1 MDPIRYYD
9 IRYVRG
15 NSTTIV
21 VENGSVESA
30 GSNFFGKALVRVL
43 GEHGWGY
50 YCASPFDPDDQT
62 AKQECIN
69 RAARAP
75 KLANV
80 PAEIADVPYG
90 TPRSWTWS
98 AAEQALIPL
107 AAKAAPLLKMAA
119 GA

>member
-21 VENGSVESA
+21 VENGTVESA

-62 AKQECIN
+62 QRLRMFPMA
-69 RAARAP
+69 
-75 KLANV
+75 
-80 PAEIADVPYG
+80 
-90 TPRSWTWS
+90 
-98 AAEQALIPL
+98 PL
-107 AAKAAPLLKMAA
+107 AAGHVLPRNRRLFRLRKRLIFC
-119 GA
+119 

>member
-21 VENGSVESA
+21 VENGTVESA

-62 AKQECIN
+62 AN
-69 RAARAP
+69 ASAV
-75 KLANV
+75 LHV
-80 PAEIADVPYG
+80 PQNSQTFRQRLRMFPMA
-90 TPRSWTWS
+90 
-98 AAEQALIPL
+98 PL
-107 AAKAAPLLKMAA
+107 AAGHVLPRNRRLFRLRKRLIFC
-119 GA
+119 

>member
-62 AKQECIN
+62 AKQECIS
-69 RAARAP
+69 RAARAA

-90 TPRSWTWS
+90 TPRNWACS
-98 AAEQALIPL
+98 AAEQVLVLLRKRLIFC
-107 AAKAAPLLKMAA
+107 
-119 GA
+119 